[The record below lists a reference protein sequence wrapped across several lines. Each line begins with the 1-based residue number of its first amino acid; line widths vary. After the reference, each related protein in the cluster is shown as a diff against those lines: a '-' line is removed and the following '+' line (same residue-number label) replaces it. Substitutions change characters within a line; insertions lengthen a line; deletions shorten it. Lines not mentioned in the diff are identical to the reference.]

1 MLLQGDRSA
10 PPQCFSPIVRSWERC
25 RELGLFS
32 AQPARLELLEP
43 GELERRKE
51 QHIFFVHLAANE
63 LNVLRRAIAG
73 TAGMVLLADPQG
85 TILDGRGDSGF
96 VGKAKRIS
104 LRPGATWSEV
114 LEGTNAIGTALVEQQ
129 LVQIAGDQ
137 HFLAENRFLVCTA
150 IPVMSPTG
158 EIAGILD
165 ISGDVRNPPTHAS
178 MLLQLATARIEHSW
192 VSLHGAHDLLAAF
205 HPHPSWLG
213 TPHEGLLAFRDE
225 LLVAANPAALRL
237 LRLIPEDINR
247 VRWGELFRNQ
257 SFYGRGEI
265 YPRSHPGVFYGNV
278 QKTLTSVAMPAVAAP
293 CSSGVEGRSTEILI
307 RDEAIWDSESIQMLT
322 RAKRAFEAGIPLLLQ
337 GETGTGKEVFVR
349 ALQRLSSR
357 ASEPFVPVNCAA
369 IPEGL
374 QEAEIFGY
382 EEGAFTGAR
391 RKGSPGYIRRAEGGV
406 LFLDEIGDMP
416 LALQAQ
422 LLRVLQDGEVTPLG
436 ARRSV
441 RVDFRLVAA
450 THHDLQAAVAEGS
463 FRADLYYRLRH
474 MVFYL
479 PPLRKRPNLAGIL
492 DAMLASLGGEARGVR
507 LTTAARK
514 RLLEHSWP
522 GNLRELSNL
531 LSALLAFAEDG
542 SWIDADSLPQD
553 IMTAALEIPR
563 KPPAATNELLR
574 QTLCGGKGEILPR
587 NRPKSSSSFSFRAF
601 NGRTQK
607 PPAASVAAYSS
618 GVEGRSTEILIRDE
632 AIWDS
637 ESIQMLTRAKRAFEA
652 GIPLLLQGETGTGK
666 EVFVR
671 ALQRLSSRASEP
683 FVPVNCAAIP
693 EGLQEAEIFGYEEGA
708 FTGARRKGSPG
719 YIRRAEGGVLFLDE
733 IGDMPLALQAQLL
746 RVLQDGE
753 VTPLGA
759 RRSVRVDFRLV
770 AATHHDLQAAVAE
783 GSFRADLYYR
793 LRHMVFYLPPLRKR
807 PNLAGILD
815 AMLASLGGE
824 ARGVRLTTAARKR
837 LLEHSW
843 PGNLRELS
851 NLLSA
856 LLAFAED
863 GSWIDADSLPQ
874 DIMTSREAEPEPEPA
889 RPQKLSDVT
898 DELLRQ
904 AIREHGGNMSAAA
917 RQLGLHRS
925 TLYRRLSGAP
935 L

>member
-1 MLLQGDRSA
+1 MPQPGAYSFRRKWEDENEETAVMPLQADWNA
-10 PPQCFSPIVRSWERC
+10 TPQCFSSIRRSWERC
-25 RELGLFS
+25 RELGLFR
-32 AQPARLELLEP
+32 AHPARLELLEQE
-43 GELERRKE
+43 ELERRKD

-63 LNVLRRAIAG
+63 LNILRRAIAG

-96 VGKAKRIS
+96 VGKAKRIA
-104 LRPGATWSEV
+104 LRPGATWSEL

-129 LVQIAGDQ
+129 LVRIAGNQ
-137 HFLAENRFLVCTA
+137 HFLEENRFLVCTA

-192 VSLHGAHDLLAAF
+192 VSLHSSHDLLAAF
-205 HPHPSWLG
+205 HPHPNWLG

-237 LRLIPEDINR
+237 LRMIPKDINR
-247 VRWGELFRNQ
+247 VRWGEIFRNR
-257 SFYGRGEI
+257 SFYGKGEI
-265 YPRSHPGVFYGNV
+265 YPRSHPGVFYGSV
-278 QKTLTSVAMPAVAAP
+278 QKTLTSVAMPAAP
-293 CSSGVEGRSTEILI
+293 SPAGKVESRSTEILI
-307 RDEAIWDSESIQMLT
+307 RDEAIWDTESIQMLT
-322 RAKRAFEAGIPLLLQ
+322 RAKRAFEAGIPILLQ

-357 ASEPFVPVNCAA
+357 ASEPLVPVNCAA

-479 PPLRKRPNLAGIL
+479 PPLRKRPNLGGIL

-507 LTTAARK
+507 LTTAARQK
-514 RLLEHSWP
+514 LLEHGWP

-553 IMTAALEIPR
+553 IME
-563 KPPAATNELLR
+563 
-574 QTLCGGKGEILPR
+574 
-587 NRPKSSSSFSFRAF
+587 
-601 NGRTQK
+601 
-607 PPAASVAAYSS
+607 
-618 GVEGRSTEILIRDE
+618 
-632 AIWDS
+632 
-637 ESIQMLTRAKRAFEA
+637 
-652 GIPLLLQGETGTGK
+652 
-666 EVFVR
+666 
-671 ALQRLSSRASEP
+671 
-683 FVPVNCAAIP
+683 
-693 EGLQEAEIFGYEEGA
+693 
-708 FTGARRKGSPG
+708 
-719 YIRRAEGGVLFLDE
+719 
-733 IGDMPLALQAQLL
+733 
-746 RVLQDGE
+746 
-753 VTPLGA
+753 
-759 RRSVRVDFRLV
+759 
-770 AATHHDLQAAVAE
+770 
-783 GSFRADLYYR
+783 
-793 LRHMVFYLPPLRKR
+793 
-807 PNLAGILD
+807 
-815 AMLASLGGE
+815 
-824 ARGVRLTTAARKR
+824 
-837 LLEHSW
+837 
-843 PGNLRELS
+843 
-851 NLLSA
+851 
-856 LLAFAED
+856 
-863 GSWIDADSLPQ
+863 
-874 DIMTSREAEPEPEPA
+874 SREAEPEPEPEP
-889 RPQKLSDVT
+889 PQKLSDIT
-898 DELLRQ
+898 DDLLRQ

-925 TLYRRLSGAP
+925 TLYRRLAGAQLQP